1 MASLEIETIRR
12 FESCVR
18 GAKMY
23 GFNLRIEKYPEPFG
37 KEHFCFFP
45 DENAPELMS
54 RKAAFAAYENLDL
67 VSGFIKG
74 LEVQQIVQNCEK
86 HKPRK
91 KTKKVAK

>member
-1 MASLEIETIRR
+1 MCNEIETIRR

-23 GFNLRIEKYPEPFG
+23 GFDLRIDKPEPFG
-37 KEHFCFFP
+37 RECFCFFP
-45 DENAPELMS
+45 DDNAPELMNK
-54 RKAAFAAYENLDL
+54 KAAFAAYDNLDL

-74 LEVQQIVQNCEK
+74 LEVQKIVQNCEK